1 MKCNALIELRRMKK
15 AKKYSHI
22 KKAERSEMAIL
33 LKRGYSYGDIAGA
46 LGKDKSAISREIK
59 RNSTNGEYDPD
70 KANHKAYVKRKYSK
84 YQGMKVVGDKELRDY
99 IEDNLAEDWSPEEI
113 SGRIKE
119 EDKHIKYIS
128 PKGIYKFVY
137 SAYGWLLEKHL
148 AYQGKKN
155 GVPRTKITKL
165 EGRVFID
172 QRPKIVGNK
181 RRFGDWEGD
190 FIVSG
195 KQGKGVLLVLHER
208 KSRYALAKRI
218 VGLNMKTAYQYIF
231 EMTGGIVINTLT
243 LDNDIIFRKHKELSL
258 MLGVPVYFCHPYHSW
273 EKGGVENT
281 NKLIRRYIPKGSDIS
296 KYSDEYIQMIQDKL
310 NTRPRKCIGY
320 KTPKEVMLANNQFR
334 FMQNI
339 FQKYQIIGLNKKS
352 SSVALEGSE

>member
-1 MKCNALIELRRMKK
+1 MKK
-15 AKKYSHI
+15 AKKYGHI
-22 KKAERSEMAIL
+22 KKAERSEIAIL
-33 LKRGYSYGDIAGA
+33 LKKRYSHGDIAGV
-46 LGKDKSAISREIK
+46 LNRDKGTISREIK
-59 RNSTNGEYDPD
+59 KNSTNGVYDPE
-70 KANHKAYVKRKYSK
+70 KAHAKARIKRMYSK
-84 YQGMKVVGDKELRDY
+84 YQGMKVVGNKELKNY
-99 IEDNLAEDWSPEEI
+99 VEEKMKEDWSPEEI

-119 EDKHIKYIS
+119 KDKHIKYIS

-137 SAYGWLLEKHL
+137 SVYGRRLEKHL
-148 AYQGKKN
+148 ACLGKKK
-155 GVPRTKITKL
+155 GTPRAKVNKL